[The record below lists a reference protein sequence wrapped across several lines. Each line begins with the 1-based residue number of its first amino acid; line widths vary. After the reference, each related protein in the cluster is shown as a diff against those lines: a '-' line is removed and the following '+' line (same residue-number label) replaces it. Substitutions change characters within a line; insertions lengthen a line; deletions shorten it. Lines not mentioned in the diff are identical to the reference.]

1 MAYLREEILA
11 VYGRKIPWY
20 PLFLS
25 MVCGAKVHLRQAVEG
40 FLARDARADFSKSLI
55 KSLMAGNS

>member
-1 MAYLREEILA
+1 

-25 MVCGAKVHLRQAVEG
+25 MVCGAKVHLRQTVEG
-40 FLARDARADFSKSLI
+40 FLARVARADFSKSLI
-55 KSLMAGNS
+55 KSLMAGNSP